1 MVEMIDN
8 RLPAISPT
16 GAAPRRRGIARVI
29 PVALAVVLVLGSVAA
44 SRWTAPAV
52 QAKSITLGFVLP
64 DLQNPIFVPMRTGA
78 NDASKKFGFSLK
90 LVGPTSGDVQGQIS
104 LMQDLVQEK
113 VNGIIVVPADA
124 TGLNT
129 SINKAISAGIPVA
142 TANLDAPG
150 SNRAFYYGPNA
161 KLEGQLEAK
170 RVMTWLHTH
179 HKTGT
184 INYVIT
190 SCLPSV
196 TGQLDRRAGFEQ
208 TVKNKNPYKGQFHLA
223 EIGFYNTTTDPVKN
237 LANVKNIYTAKKS
250 SMQVVYAMCA
260 PDTENWGKTVKQA
273 GDHNLLIAGHDW
285 LPQTLNLIGSGWI
298 PWSLGESPYD
308 MGYTSLKYM
317 YQHAANGAALPH
329 GILFARSI
337 FATKANLAQ
346 IRKSPDAKGG

>member
-1 MVEMIDN
+1 MV
-8 RLPAISPT
+8 PALAIFVLLLGGVAST
-16 GAAPRRRGIARVI
+16 RWSAAP
-29 PVALAVVLVLGSVAA
+29 
-44 SRWTAPAV
+44 V
-52 QAKSITLGFVLP
+52 QAKSITLGFILP
-64 DLQNPIFVPMRTGA
+64 DLTNPIFVPMRTGA
-78 NDASKKFGFSLK
+78 NKASSQFGFSLK
-90 LVGPTSGDVQGQIS
+90 LVGPTSGDVQGQIA
-104 LMQDLVQEK
+104 LMQDLVTAK

-129 SINKAISAGIPVA
+129 SINSAITKGIPVA

-170 RVMTWLHTH
+170 RTMTYLHYH
-179 HKTGT
+179 GAKGV

-208 TVKNKNPYKGQFHLA
+208 TVKRHDPYKNTFTMK

-237 LANVKNIYTAKKS
+237 LANVKNIYTAKKNQ
-250 SMQVVYAMCA
+250 MKVVYAMCA
-260 PDTENWGKTVKQA
+260 PDTENWGKTIRQA
-273 GDHNLLIAGHDW
+273 HNHSLLIAGHDW
-285 LPQTLNLIGSGWI
+285 LPQTLNLIGQGWI

-308 MGYTSLKYM
+308 MGFTSLKLM
-317 YQHAANGAALPH
+317 YQHVANGATLPH
-329 GILFARSI
+329 GILFAKSI

-346 IRKSPDAKGG
+346 IRKSPDAQGG